1 MNTNLYRLV
10 FSHVRGMLV
19 PVSEHCTVGNTSCGR
34 TRGQARSGARATSLS
49 VAPNALA
56 WALMLACAG
65 LPLVTHAQGL
75 VPQGQTQVLQ
85 GGNKVPVV
93 NIANPNSG
101 GVSHN
106 KFQQFNVA
114 NPGVVFNNGLTDGV
128 SRIGGALTKNPNL
141 TRQASAILAEVTGTS
156 PSRLAG
162 TLEVYGK
169 GADLIIANPNGISV
183 NGLSTLNASNL
194 TLTTGRP
201 SVNGGRI
208 GLDVQQGTVTIER
221 GGVNATGLGYF
232 DVVARLV
239 KLQGAVSS
247 EQGKPLADIAVV
259 AGANRYDHATRRATP
274 IAAGARGAA
283 AGAYAIDGTAAG
295 AMYGKH
301 ITLVSSDSG
310 LGVRQLGSLSSP
322 SAITV
327 SSQGEIALGDATVQ
341 RGPLSLKG
349 AGAVSAGKLASGGA
363 VSVAGGGAVTVA
375 SASSVG
381 NLAVQGG
388 GKVQATL
395 LNAGGTLQVSGRQA
409 VQLGTASSRQ
419 VLSVSAGG
427 ALKAD
432 QLSATRRVDVDGK
445 QTVALGSAS
454 SNALSVRAGGVLKAD
469 QLSATGRLEV
479 DGKQAV
485 TLGSA
490 ASRNALSV
498 RAGGALKA
506 DQLSATGRLEVDGK
520 QAVTLESATS
530 RNALSVNA
538 GAALQADKLSAT
550 GRLDV
555 HGKQAVTLGSAA
567 SGDALSVSAGA
578 ALQAD
583 KLSATGRLDVHGKQA
598 VMLGSTASGDA
609 LSVSAGAALQADQL
623 SATGQLEVDGKQA
636 VMLGSAAS
644 GDALSVSAGGN
655 LQAKQ
660 LVSSAQLEVRGQRE
674 VALDDASS
682 VRGMTVAAAGTL
694 AARNLQSKGAIRIQG
709 GEAVSV
715 ANANSDAELHVSGRG
730 QVDLGDLSAARG
742 ADITGEQRVSIGR
755 AHSDGD
761 VKVAARGAL
770 SIDSMTALG
779 AIGVQAGDSVSA
791 KDMRSRG
798 AVTVSGGGSVNLGDV
813 QSDGQVR
820 ATSAGAMTVRD
831 AASAADLALQAGG
844 ALQAGFLKSAG
855 AMTVNG
861 RDAVRLDGAQAGGQ
875 LRVSSDGQAAL
886 GSLAAKGALTVSA
899 ARAATVAELKSL
911 GNVSVTGGERVSVQ
925 SVNSASRVAISA
937 HGALEVGKV
946 SAKSGIGIE
955 GWGAVAAD
963 SLGSD
968 GAISVSGRDAVR
980 VDHARSLA
988 DISLGAEG
996 GATLGAVEAAGSID
1010 VRGGSTVAANSLRAN
1025 RDVRVS
1031 GKDAVR
1037 VTAATSGG
1045 GLHVSSGRQLDL
1057 GAVQARGALALD
1069 GGAGVALQSAKA
1081 GGTLHVQGGEH
1092 LDLGTLAAVGA
1103 VDVNGTGDVRVAK
1116 LVSDA
1121 GADLQAGRSMT
1132 LGTVDTTGDL
1142 QARAQQE
1149 LELGSVKTEGGLQA
1163 AAGGALS
1170 LAAAEVAG
1178 ALELSGQGVTVDRA
1192 SASRARIDSTGSVGI
1207 GALKAGAVEAAS
1219 PRRARRA
1226 LRQDFFTPGS
1236 VVVRA
1241 QGNVTVGRGDPHQGV
1256 LAQGDIVMD
1265 AKGGTL
1271 LLRNDVLTENGT
1283 VTISADSA
1291 VLEHSTIESKISQSA
1306 LAAKGDKGK
1315 PAVSVKVAKKLFLNG
1330 TLRAVNDNEETMP
1343 GRQIDVV
1350 DGRPQITDAVTGE
1363 ERKDESVVSDAA
1375 LVADGGPIVVEAG
1388 ELVSHAGG
1396 IGNGRNK
1403 GNGASVTVRTT
1414 GNLVNKGYI
1423 SAGKQGVLEV
1433 GGALTNEFLVGS
1445 DGTQRIEAQR
1455 IENRGTFQSQAPSGT
1470 AGALVVKA
1478 AEAIVHDGVMATEGE
1493 MQIAGKGG
1501 GSPAVTAGAKATTSA
1516 NKLSVD
1522 VASWDNAG
1530 SLDIKKGGAQVTAAG
1545 RYAEHGKVSIQGDY
1559 TVSADAIALAA
1570 QVTQRGGA
1578 ANLTSRHDTRFSNNI
1593 RLMGPLQVSAG
1604 GAVSNTGNLK
1614 VREGVR
1620 VTAASFDNEA
1630 GAEVMA
1636 KSAALTTSGAVRNAG
1651 KMQVKEAAT
1660 IVAASVSN
1668 PGTFTAGKDLT
1679 VTSRGGFDNDGKMES
1694 NKDIVIKAEQF
1705 SNAGV
1710 LDAKHDLTVT
1720 ASGQADNRGSLKA
1733 GHDFTVQA
1741 QRIDNSGTMAA
1752 GHDATLKAPHL
1763 RNTGQIVAGHD
1774 IHIINSAKLE
1784 NTGRVDARNDLVLDV
1799 ADFTNTGSL
1808 YAEHDATLTL
1818 AQGTQRDL
1826 VVDQDHILPVAEG
1839 TLRVK
1844 AKSLTTEIETGN
1856 SGSLIAEVQENIDN
1870 KQAIVVGK
1878 DLTLSSAH
1886 GNVANEAN
1894 ALLWAAGDLTVK
1906 AQNITNERAALIE
1919 AGGNARLTAAV
1930 ALLNKLGR
1938 IRAGEDMHLDAP
1950 RIENTAKL
1958 SGSIQP
1964 KGVQY
1969 VGGGKYGRWSGIG
1982 YVNYHLSSGSG
1993 AIAAPWY
2000 GSDLT
2005 AEQSLIEVGKDLY
2018 LNADTRKDEHRRLLN
2033 EGVIQAVGHGHI
2045 GGDVDNRSVMRTV
2058 SAMEYFK
2065 TPLPL
2070 SMTDIFH
2077 NLTPSPLTLTA
2088 VDNRAGL
2095 SPASWNFNSTYELLD
2110 YLLDQNRYEY
2120 IWGVYPTYTEWS
2132 VNTLKNLDLGYQA
2145 KPAPTAPPVPKVP
2158 TLDLRGHKLESP
2170 EGLKI
2175 YGEYKK
2181 LQGEYEKA
2189 KAAAQAVEAYGEATR
2204 RVHDQL
2210 GQRYGAALGGMDTET
2225 QAVDDIIQAFA
2236 ADLRTVY
2243 AKEAKQATIDAEA
2256 DKVAQRYKSQIDA
2269 VRLEAIQP
2277 GRVMLAKALS
2287 AALGADWRALGHAEL
2302 MQRWKDFKAGK
2313 RGADIAFYP
2322 KEQTVLAAG
2331 AGLTLSN
2338 GAVHNGENAAQ
2349 NRGRPEN
2356 LKIGAHSATS
2366 VGGSFD
2372 ALRDVGLEKRLDID
2386 DALAAVLV
2394 NPHIFTR
2401 IGAAQAS
2408 LADGA
2413 AGPALA
2419 RQARQAPGTD
2429 GMVDA
2434 RGLGSA
2440 DALASLASLDAAQGL
2455 EVSGRRNAQV
2465 ADARLAGPSAVAA
2478 PAVGAADVGVEPV
2491 AGDQVDQPV
2500 VAVGFEQPAA
2510 AVRVAPPAVALPRPL
2525 FETRIKFIDQSKFY
2539 GSRYFFEQI
2548 GYKPDRAARV
2558 AGDNYFDTTLVREQ
2572 VRRALGGYESRLPV
2586 RGVALVAKL
2595 MDSAGTV
2602 GKALGLKVG
2611 VAPTAQQLKQADRD
2625 FVWYVDTVID
2635 GQKVLAPRLYLTE
2648 ATRQGITDQ
2657 YAGGGAL
2664 IASGGDVNVDTNGH
2678 DVSSVNGLIQGK
2690 RVKVDAGKGRV
2701 LVADSKGTG
2710 GGIEADDEVDVSAQ
2724 DIDIEGGKLR
2734 GKDVKLKADTVKV
2747 ATSMRYDDKGRLAAR
2762 GDGALDAQ
2770 GGQLHIEAKRLETA
2784 GATLKG
2790 SKVKLDVDDVKLGG
2804 VYEAGSSYEN
2814 KSSTPLGSLFA
2825 ILSSTTETNQSARA
2839 NHYGTR
2845 IAAGTLEGKMQNLE
2859 IEGGSVEAAHTD
2871 LSVARDASFKAAAD
2885 FAHTEHEKDVRQLSL
2900 GAKVG
2905 AGGYEAG
2912 FSLGSESGL
2921 EAHAGRGMTA
2931 GAEVKVGYQASHE
2944 QSSETEKSY
2953 RNANL
2958 NFGGGSVEVGNVLDI
2973 GGADINRNRYGGA
2986 AKGKAGAEEALRMRA
3001 KKVESTKYVSEQT
3014 SQSSGW
3020 SVEVAATA
3028 SARSSV
3034 LTAATRLGDSVA
3046 QNVEDGREIRGE
3058 LMAAQVAAEATQ
3070 LVTADTAAVALSA
3083 GISADFDSSHSRST
3097 SQNTQYLGGN
3107 LSIEATEGDATL
3119 VGAKFGGGDQVSL
3132 KAAKNVNLM
3141 AAESTFESHSESH
3154 NFHASADANLGANA
3168 VQGAVGLG
3176 LTAGMGTS
3184 HQITNETGKTYAG
3197 TSVDAANVS
3206 IDAGKDLN
3214 LSGSRVRGKHVVLD
3228 VEGDINAT
3236 SKQDER
3242 NYNSSGGGWDVSAG
3256 VAIQNR
3262 TLVAP
3267 VGSAGFNFNTEH
3279 DNSRLTNDGAAGV
3292 VASDGLT
3299 GHVKGDANLTGATIA
3314 DLSDKGNL
3322 KVDGAVNAQNLKDYR
3337 DKDGGSGG
3345 LNVGIS
3351 STTLAPTVGVAFGR
3365 VAGEDYQA
3373 EQRATIDVGQAKDP
3387 SRLQVGGGVKGTLNQ
3402 DAAKATVVQ
3411 RNKHWAGGGSEFSV
3425 AGKSLKKKNQVRPVE
3440 TPTPDA
3446 VDGPPSRP
3454 TTPPASPQPIRATV
3468 EVSSPPP
3475 VSVAT
3480 VEVVPRPKVET
3491 AQPLPPR
3498 PVPAKAVPMV
3508 PPKVEVAKVEV
3519 VPRPK
3524 VETAQPLP
3532 PRPVVAE
3539 KVTTPA
3545 VQPQLA
3551 KVETVQ
3557 PVKPETAKPLPK
3569 PLPVAKVTEAPPP
3582 VMETAQPLP
3591 PVKPQKATPGP
3602 VAEVGKATVTTVQ
3615 VQSAPPKPAPV
3626 AKQPAPAPKPKPKP
3640 KAERPKPG
3648 KTTPLSGRHV
3658 VQQQV
3663 QVLQRQA
3670 SDINNTKS
3678 LPGGKLP
3685 KPVTVKLTD
3694 ENGKPQTYTI
3704 NRREDLMKLNGKVL
3718 STKTT
3723 LGLEQTFRLRVE
3735 DIGGKNYR
3743 VFYETNK

>member
-1 MNTNLYRLV
+1 MNAFCFRLV
-10 FSHVRGMLV
+10 YSQCRAMYV
-19 PVSEHCTVGNTSCGR
+19 PVAPRRRAARRGRGGVGRRLRRALAAAGVALACGAMAAP
-34 TRGQARSGARATSLS
+34 QRSPSGVPVIDIA
-49 VAPNALA
+49 APNAH
-56 WALMLACAG
+56 G
-65 LPLVTHAQGL
+65 L
-75 VPQGQTQVLQ
+75 
-85 GGNKVPVV
+85 
-93 NIANPNSG
+93 
-101 GVSHN
+101 SHN
-106 KFQQFNVA
+106 RLRELDVEP
-114 NPGVVFNNGLTDGV
+114 PGLVFNNSLTEGRSQLAGHLNRNPGL
-128 SRIGGALTKNPNL
+128 
-141 TRQASAILAEVTGTS
+141 RQAATAILTEITGTR
-156 PSRLAG
+156 PSRLHG
-162 TLEVYGK
+162 TLEVFGRR
-169 GADLIIANPNGISV
+169 ADLIVANPNGLSV
-183 NGLSTLNASNL
+183 DGLSTLNASNL

-239 KLQGAVSS
+239 RLQGAVSS

-363 VSVAGGGAVTVA
+363 VRVAGGGAVKIA

-381 NLAVQGG
+381 SLAIQGG
-388 GKVQATL
+388 GKVQATQ
-395 LNAGGTLQVSGRQA
+395 LNAGGPLQVSSRQA
-409 VQLGTASSRQ
+409 VRLGAASS
-419 VLSVSAGG
+419 G
-427 ALKAD
+427 
-432 QLSATRRVDVDGK
+432 
-445 QTVALGSAS
+445 QT
-454 SNALSVRAGGVLKAD
+454 LSVR
-469 QLSATGRLEV
+469 
-479 DGKQAV
+479 
-485 TLGSA
+485 
-490 ASRNALSV
+490 
-498 RAGGALKA
+498 
-506 DQLSATGRLEVDGK
+506 
-520 QAVTLESATS
+520 
-530 RNALSVNA
+530 
-538 GAALQADKLSAT
+538 
-550 GRLDV
+550 
-555 HGKQAVTLGSAA
+555 
-567 SGDALSVSAGA
+567 
-578 ALQAD
+578 
-583 KLSATGRLDVHGKQA
+583 
-598 VMLGSTASGDA
+598 
-609 LSVSAGAALQADQL
+609 AGAALQADQL
-623 SATGQLEVDGKQA
+623 SATRRLGVDGKQA
-636 VMLGSAAS
+636 VTLGSVAS
-644 GDALSVSAGGN
+644 DGALSVSAGGN

-660 LVSSAQLEVRGQRE
+660 LVSNAGLDVRGQRE
-674 VALDDASS
+674 VSLEAASS

-694 AARNLQSKGAIRIQG
+694 AARNLQSKGAIRVQG

-831 AASAADLALQAGG
+831 AAAAADLALQAGG

-911 GNVSVTGGERVSVQ
+911 DSISVTGGERVSVQ

-955 GWGAVAAD
+955 GWGAVAVD

-1142 QARAQQE
+1142 QARAQQA

-1178 ALELSGQGVTVDRA
+1178 ALELSGHGVTVDRA
-1192 SASRARIDSTGSVGI
+1192 SAGRARIDSTGSVGI

-1403 GNGASVTVRTT
+1403 GDGADVTVRTT
-1414 GNLVNKGYI
+1414 GNVMNKGYI

-1433 GGALTNEFLVGS
+1433 GGTLTNEFLVGS
-1445 DGTQRIEAQR
+1445 DGTQRVEAQR
-1455 IENRGTFQSQAPSGT
+1455 IENRGTFQSQAPAGT

-1516 NKLSVD
+1516 NKLSAD

-1530 SLDIKKGGAQVTAAG
+1530 SLDIKKGGAQVTVAG

-1593 RLMGPLQVSAG
+1593 RLMGPLQVNAG

-1614 VREGVR
+1614 VREGVS

-1679 VTSRGGFDNDGKMES
+1679 VTSRGGFDNNGKMES

-1784 NTGRVDARNDLVLDV
+1784 NTGRVDARNDIALDV

-1856 SGSLIAEVQENIDN
+1856 PGSLIAEVQENIDN

-1958 SGSIQP
+1958 SGEVQR
-1964 KGVQY
+1964 KGVQ
-1969 VGGGKYGRWSGIG
+1969 
-1982 YVNYHLSSGSG
+1982 
-1993 AIAAPWY
+1993 
-2000 GSDLT
+2000 
-2005 AEQSLIEVGKDLY
+2005 
-2018 LNADTRKDEHRRLLN
+2018 
-2033 EGVIQAVGHGHI
+2033 
-2045 GGDVDNRSVMRTV
+2045 
-2058 SAMEYFK
+2058 
-2065 TPLPL
+2065 
-2070 SMTDIFH
+2070 
-2077 NLTPSPLTLTA
+2077 
-2088 VDNRAGL
+2088 
-2095 SPASWNFNSTYELLD
+2095 
-2110 YLLDQNRYEY
+2110 
-2120 IWGVYPTYTEWS
+2120 
-2132 VNTLKNLDLGYQA
+2132 
-2145 KPAPTAPPVPKVP
+2145 
-2158 TLDLRGHKLESP
+2158 
-2170 EGLKI
+2170 
-2175 YGEYKK
+2175 
-2181 LQGEYEKA
+2181 
-2189 KAAAQAVEAYGEATR
+2189 
-2204 RVHDQL
+2204 
-2210 GQRYGAALGGMDTET
+2210 
-2225 QAVDDIIQAFA
+2225 
-2236 ADLRTVY
+2236 
-2243 AKEAKQATIDAEA
+2243 
-2256 DKVAQRYKSQIDA
+2256 
-2269 VRLEAIQP
+2269 
-2277 GRVMLAKALS
+2277 
-2287 AALGADWRALGHAEL
+2287 
-2302 MQRWKDFKAGK
+2302 
-2313 RGADIAFYP
+2313 
-2322 KEQTVLAAG
+2322 
-2331 AGLTLSN
+2331 
-2338 GAVHNGENAAQ
+2338 
-2349 NRGRPEN
+2349 
-2356 LKIGAHSATS
+2356 
-2366 VGGSFD
+2366 
-2372 ALRDVGLEKRLDID
+2372 
-2386 DALAAVLV
+2386 
-2394 NPHIFTR
+2394 
-2401 IGAAQAS
+2401 
-2408 LADGA
+2408 
-2413 AGPALA
+2413 
-2419 RQARQAPGTD
+2419 
-2429 GMVDA
+2429 
-2434 RGLGSA
+2434 
-2440 DALASLASLDAAQGL
+2440 
-2455 EVSGRRNAQV
+2455 
-2465 ADARLAGPSAVAA
+2465 
-2478 PAVGAADVGVEPV
+2478 
-2491 AGDQVDQPV
+2491 
-2500 VAVGFEQPAA
+2500 
-2510 AVRVAPPAVALPRPL
+2510 
-2525 FETRIKFIDQSKFY
+2525 
-2539 GSRYFFEQI
+2539 
-2548 GYKPDRAARV
+2548 
-2558 AGDNYFDTTLVREQ
+2558 
-2572 VRRALGGYESRLPV
+2572 
-2586 RGVALVAKL
+2586 
-2595 MDSAGTV
+2595 
-2602 GKALGLKVG
+2602 
-2611 VAPTAQQLKQADRD
+2611 
-2625 FVWYVDTVID
+2625 
-2635 GQKVLAPRLYLTE
+2635 
-2648 ATRQGITDQ
+2648 
-2657 YAGGGAL
+2657 
-2664 IASGGDVNVDTNGH
+2664 
-2678 DVSSVNGLIQGK
+2678 
-2690 RVKVDAGKGRV
+2690 
-2701 LVADSKGTG
+2701 
-2710 GGIEADDEVDVSAQ
+2710 
-2724 DIDIEGGKLR
+2724 
-2734 GKDVKLKADTVKV
+2734 
-2747 ATSMRYDDKGRLAAR
+2747 
-2762 GDGALDAQ
+2762 
-2770 GGQLHIEAKRLETA
+2770 
-2784 GATLKG
+2784 
-2790 SKVKLDVDDVKLGG
+2790 
-2804 VYEAGSSYEN
+2804 
-2814 KSSTPLGSLFA
+2814 
-2825 ILSSTTETNQSARA
+2825 
-2839 NHYGTR
+2839 
-2845 IAAGTLEGKMQNLE
+2845 
-2859 IEGGSVEAAHTD
+2859 
-2871 LSVARDASFKAAAD
+2871 
-2885 FAHTEHEKDVRQLSL
+2885 
-2900 GAKVG
+2900 
-2905 AGGYEAG
+2905 
-2912 FSLGSESGL
+2912 
-2921 EAHAGRGMTA
+2921 
-2931 GAEVKVGYQASHE
+2931 
-2944 QSSETEKSY
+2944 
-2953 RNANL
+2953 
-2958 NFGGGSVEVGNVLDI
+2958 
-2973 GGADINRNRYGGA
+2973 
-2986 AKGKAGAEEALRMRA
+2986 
-3001 KKVESTKYVSEQT
+3001 
-3014 SQSSGW
+3014 
-3020 SVEVAATA
+3020 
-3028 SARSSV
+3028 
-3034 LTAATRLGDSVA
+3034 
-3046 QNVEDGREIRGE
+3046 
-3058 LMAAQVAAEATQ
+3058 
-3070 LVTADTAAVALSA
+3070 
-3083 GISADFDSSHSRST
+3083 
-3097 SQNTQYLGGN
+3097 
-3107 LSIEATEGDATL
+3107 
-3119 VGAKFGGGDQVSL
+3119 
-3132 KAAKNVNLM
+3132 
-3141 AAESTFESHSESH
+3141 
-3154 NFHASADANLGANA
+3154 
-3168 VQGAVGLG
+3168 
-3176 LTAGMGTS
+3176 
-3184 HQITNETGKTYAG
+3184 
-3197 TSVDAANVS
+3197 
-3206 IDAGKDLN
+3206 
-3214 LSGSRVRGKHVVLD
+3214 
-3228 VEGDINAT
+3228 
-3236 SKQDER
+3236 
-3242 NYNSSGGGWDVSAG
+3242 
-3256 VAIQNR
+3256 
-3262 TLVAP
+3262 
-3267 VGSAGFNFNTEH
+3267 
-3279 DNSRLTNDGAAGV
+3279 
-3292 VASDGLT
+3292 
-3299 GHVKGDANLTGATIA
+3299 
-3314 DLSDKGNL
+3314 
-3322 KVDGAVNAQNLKDYR
+3322 
-3337 DKDGGSGG
+3337 
-3345 LNVGIS
+3345 
-3351 STTLAPTVGVAFGR
+3351 
-3365 VAGEDYQA
+3365 
-3373 EQRATIDVGQAKDP
+3373 
-3387 SRLQVGGGVKGTLNQ
+3387 
-3402 DAAKATVVQ
+3402 
-3411 RNKHWAGGGSEFSV
+3411 
-3425 AGKSLKKKNQVRPVE
+3425 
-3440 TPTPDA
+3440 
-3446 VDGPPSRP
+3446 
-3454 TTPPASPQPIRATV
+3454 
-3468 EVSSPPP
+3468 
-3475 VSVAT
+3475 
-3480 VEVVPRPKVET
+3480 
-3491 AQPLPPR
+3491 
-3498 PVPAKAVPMV
+3498 
-3508 PPKVEVAKVEV
+3508 
-3519 VPRPK
+3519 
-3524 VETAQPLP
+3524 
-3532 PRPVVAE
+3532 
-3539 KVTTPA
+3539 
-3545 VQPQLA
+3545 
-3551 KVETVQ
+3551 
-3557 PVKPETAKPLPK
+3557 
-3569 PLPVAKVTEAPPP
+3569 
-3582 VMETAQPLP
+3582 
-3591 PVKPQKATPGP
+3591 
-3602 VAEVGKATVTTVQ
+3602 
-3615 VQSAPPKPAPV
+3615 
-3626 AKQPAPAPKPKPKP
+3626 
-3640 KAERPKPG
+3640 
-3648 KTTPLSGRHV
+3648 
-3658 VQQQV
+3658 
-3663 QVLQRQA
+3663 
-3670 SDINNTKS
+3670 
-3678 LPGGKLP
+3678 
-3685 KPVTVKLTD
+3685 
-3694 ENGKPQTYTI
+3694 
-3704 NRREDLMKLNGKVL
+3704 
-3718 STKTT
+3718 
-3723 LGLEQTFRLRVE
+3723 
-3735 DIGGKNYR
+3735 
-3743 VFYETNK
+3743 

>member
-1679 VTSRGGFDNDGKMES
+1679 VTSRGGFDNNGKMES
-1694 NKDIVIKAEQF
+1694 NKDIVIKTEQF
-1705 SNAGV
+1705 GNAGV

-1799 ADFTNTGSL
+1799 EDFTNTGSL

-1958 SGSIQP
+1958 SGEVQR
-1964 KGVQY
+1964 KGVQD
-1969 VGGGKYGRWSGIG
+1969 VGGGEYGRWSGIG
-1982 YVNYHLSSGSG
+1982 YVNYWLRAGNG
-1993 AIAAPWY
+1993 KKAGTIAAPWY
-2000 GSDLT
+2000 GGDLT

-2018 LNADTRKDEHRRLLN
+2018 LNAGARKDEHRHLLN
-2033 EGVIQAVGHGHI
+2033 EGVIQAGGHGHI
-2045 GGDVDNRSVMRTV
+2045 GGDVDNRSVVRTV

-2065 TPLPL
+2065 TPLPV
-2070 SMTDIFH
+2070 S
-2077 NLTPSPLTLTA
+2077 LTA
-2088 VDNRAGL
+2088 LDNRAGL
-2095 SPASWNFNSTYELLD
+2095 SPATWNFNSTYELLD

-2132 VNTLKNLDLGYQA
+2132 VNTLKNLNLGYQA
-2145 KPAPTAPPVPKVP
+2145 KPAPTAPPMPKAP
-2158 TLDLRGHKLESP
+2158 ELDLRGHTLESA
-2170 EGLKI
+2170 EGRKI
-2175 YGEYKK
+2175 FAEYKK
-2181 LQGEYEKA
+2181 QQGEYEKA
-2189 KAAAQAVEAYGEATR
+2189 KTAVQAVEAYGEATR

-2210 GQRYGAALGGMDTET
+2210 GQRYGKALGGMDAET
-2225 QAVDDIIQAFA
+2225 KEVDGIIQAFA

-2243 AKEAKQATIDAEA
+2243 AKQADQASIDAET

-2313 RGADIAFYP
+2313 RGANIAFYP

>member
-1516 NKLSVD
+1516 NKLSAD

-1530 SLDIKKGGAQVTAAG
+1530 SLDIKKGGARVTATG

-1570 QVTQRGGA
+1570 QITQRGGA
-1578 ANLTSRHDTRFSNNI
+1578 ADLTSRHDTRFSNNI

-1604 GAVSNTGNLK
+1604 GAVSNTGNLI

-1958 SGSIQP
+1958 SGEVQR
-1964 KGVQY
+1964 KGVQD
-1969 VGGGKYGRWSGIG
+1969 VGGGEYGRWSGIG
-1982 YVNYHLSSGSG
+1982 YVNYWLRAGNG
-1993 AIAAPWY
+1993 KKAGTIAAPWY
-2000 GSDLT
+2000 GGDLT

-2018 LNADTRKDEHRRLLN
+2018 LNAGARKDEHRHLLN
-2033 EGVIQAVGHGHI
+2033 EGVIQAGGHGHI
-2045 GGDVDNRSVMRTV
+2045 GGDVDNRSVVRTV

-2065 TPLPL
+2065 TPLPV
-2070 SMTDIFH
+2070 S
-2077 NLTPSPLTLTA
+2077 LTA
-2088 VDNRAGL
+2088 LDNRAGL
-2095 SPASWNFNSTYELLD
+2095 SPATWNFNSTYELLD

-2132 VNTLKNLDLGYQA
+2132 VNTLKNLNLGYQA
-2145 KPAPTAPPVPKVP
+2145 KPAPTAPPMPKAP
-2158 TLDLRGHKLESP
+2158 ELDLRGHTLESA
-2170 EGLKI
+2170 EGRKI
-2175 YGEYKK
+2175 FAEYKK
-2181 LQGEYEKA
+2181 QQGEYEKA
-2189 KAAAQAVEAYGEATR
+2189 KTAVQAVEAYGEATR

-2210 GQRYGAALGGMDTET
+2210 GQRYGKALGGMDAET
-2225 QAVDDIIQAFA
+2225 KEVDGIIQAFA

-2243 AKEAKQATIDAEA
+2243 AKQADQASIDAET

-2313 RGADIAFYP
+2313 RGANIAFYP

>member
-1 MNTNLYRLV
+1 MNAFCFRLV
-10 FSHVRGMLV
+10 YSQCRAMYV
-19 PVSEHCTVGNTSCGR
+19 PVAPRRRAARRGRGGAGRRLRRALAAAGVALACGAMAAP
-34 TRGQARSGARATSLS
+34 QRSPSGVPVIDIA
-49 VAPNALA
+49 APNAH
-56 WALMLACAG
+56 G
-65 LPLVTHAQGL
+65 L
-75 VPQGQTQVLQ
+75 
-85 GGNKVPVV
+85 
-93 NIANPNSG
+93 
-101 GVSHN
+101 SHN
-106 KFQQFNVA
+106 RLRELDVEP
-114 NPGVVFNNGLTDGV
+114 PGLVFNNSLTEGRSQLAGHLNRNPGL
-128 SRIGGALTKNPNL
+128 
-141 TRQASAILAEVTGTS
+141 RQAATAILTEITGTR
-156 PSRLAG
+156 PSRLHGA
-162 TLEVYGK
+162 LEVFGQR
-169 GADLIIANPNGISV
+169 ADLIVANPNGLSV
-183 NGLSTLNASNL
+183 DGLSTLNASSL

-201 SVNGGRI
+201 SVNGGHI
-208 GLDVQQGTVTIER
+208 GLDVRQGTVTIER

-239 KLQGAVSS
+239 RLQGAVSS

-341 RGPLSLKG
+341 RGPLSLEG

-363 VSVAGGGAVTVA
+363 VRVAGGGAVKIA

-381 NLAVQGG
+381 SLAIQGG
-388 GKVQATL
+388 GKVQATQ
-395 LNAGGTLQVSGRQA
+395 LNAGGPLQVSSRQA
-409 VQLGTASSRQ
+409 VRLGAASS
-419 VLSVSAGG
+419 G
-427 ALKAD
+427 
-432 QLSATRRVDVDGK
+432 
-445 QTVALGSAS
+445 QT
-454 SNALSVRAGGVLKAD
+454 LSVR
-469 QLSATGRLEV
+469 
-479 DGKQAV
+479 
-485 TLGSA
+485 
-490 ASRNALSV
+490 
-498 RAGGALKA
+498 
-506 DQLSATGRLEVDGK
+506 
-520 QAVTLESATS
+520 
-530 RNALSVNA
+530 
-538 GAALQADKLSAT
+538 
-550 GRLDV
+550 
-555 HGKQAVTLGSAA
+555 
-567 SGDALSVSAGA
+567 
-578 ALQAD
+578 
-583 KLSATGRLDVHGKQA
+583 
-598 VMLGSTASGDA
+598 
-609 LSVSAGAALQADQL
+609 AGAALQADQL
-623 SATGQLEVDGKQA
+623 SATGRLDVDGKQA
-636 VMLGSAAS
+636 VTLGSVAS
-644 GDALSVSAGGN
+644 DGALSVSAGGN

-660 LVSSAQLEVRGQRE
+660 LVSNAGLDVRGQRE
-674 VALDDASS
+674 VSLEAASS

-694 AARNLQSKGAIRIQG
+694 AARNLQSQGAIRVQG

-761 VKVAARGAL
+761 VNVAARGAL

-911 GNVSVTGGERVSVQ
+911 DSISVTGGERVSVQ

-1103 VDVNGTGDVRVAK
+1103 VDVNGAGDVRVAK

-1178 ALELSGQGVTVDRA
+1178 ALELSGHGVTVDRA
-1192 SASRARIDSTGSVGI
+1192 SAGRARIDSTGSVGI

-1516 NKLSVD
+1516 NKLSAD

-1530 SLDIKKGGAQVTAAG
+1530 SLDIKKGGARVTATG

-1570 QVTQRGGA
+1570 QITQRGGA
-1578 ANLTSRHDTRFSNNI
+1578 ADLTSRHDTRFSNNI

-1604 GAVSNTGNLK
+1604 GAVSNTGNLI

-2401 IGAAQAS
+2401 IGAAQVS

-2465 ADARLAGPSAVAA
+2465 ADARLAAPNAVAA
-2478 PAVGAADVGVEPV
+2478 PAGG
-2491 AGDQVDQPV
+2491 
-2500 VAVGFEQPAA
+2500 

-2548 GYKPDRAARV
+2548 GYQPDRATRV

-2586 RGVALVAKL
+2586 RGGALVARL
-2595 MDSAGTV
+2595 MASAGTV

-2690 RVKVDAGKGRV
+2690 RVKVDAGKGKV
-2701 LVADSKGTG
+2701 LVADSKGMG
-2710 GGIEADDEVDVSAQ
+2710 SGIEADEEVDVSGR

-2734 GKDVKLKADTVKV
+2734 GKDVRLKADTVKV
-2747 ATSMRYDDKGRLAAR
+2747 ATSMRYDGKGRLAAR

-2790 SKVKLDVDDVKLGG
+2790 GKVKLDVDDVKLSG
-2804 VYEAGSSYEN
+2804 VYEAASSYEN

-2825 ILSSTTETNQSARA
+2825 ILSSTTQTNQSARA

-2871 LSVARDASFKAAAD
+2871 LSVARDARFKAAAD
-2885 FAHTEHEKDVRQLSL
+2885 FEHAEHEKDVRQLFVS
-2900 GAKVG
+2900 GTVG
-2905 AGGYEAG
+2905 AGGYQATG
-2912 FSLGSESGL
+2912 TLGSETGASSY
-2921 EAHAGRGMTA
+2921 AGRGA
-2931 GAEVKVGYQASHE
+2931 AASASGRIGWESTWE
-2944 QSSETEKSY
+2944 QSTSSRKKY
-2953 RNANL
+2953 RNADL
-2958 NFGGGSVEVGNVLDI
+2958 RLGDGSVVAGGVLDF
-2973 GGADINRNRYGGA
+2973 GGADVNRDRYGG
-2986 AKGKAGAEEALRMRA
+2986 GAEGGSGLRLRGGEVRTTKYVDTESTVRSGGRVGLELGVDASVNPQVTASRLGQSLAQTGDGRGIDGGLMFGQALSTVFQSVMADTANSTLSMSLQGDWWNERRSATSENVTHVGGNVRIESGAGDMTLAGVRFDGGREVDLRSAGALRMRSA
-3001 KKVESTKYVSEQT
+3001 ESREQRTRDAHSLSLDARMTMGANLVKADAYVRGTVGLSGRHEHEASERRTHDQTGIRAANVRLQAARDLVMQGARVDAAQSAQVEVGGTLSMASVQDVHDESRT
-3014 SQSSGW
+3014 SASWMLAAGAHASSGNGFKPQP
-3020 SVEVAATA
+3020 VV
-3028 SARSSV
+3028 
-3034 LTAATRLGDSVA
+3034 
-3046 QNVEDGREIRGE
+3046 
-3058 LMAAQVAAEATQ
+3058 QVAASFSHGHDRGAVVAQRTGI
-3070 LVTADTAAVALSA
+3070 AAGGPLSVRVA
-3083 GISADFDSSHSRST
+3083 
-3097 SQNTQYLGGN
+3097 
-3107 LSIEATEGDATL
+3107 GDAHLT
-3119 VGAKFGGGDQVSL
+3119 GADL
-3132 KAAKNVNLM
+3132 
-3141 AAESTFESHSESH
+3141 
-3154 NFHASADANLGANA
+3154 ASADR
-3168 VQGAVGLG
+3168 QGSVHVGG
-3176 LTAGMGTS
+3176 
-3184 HQITNETGKTYAG
+3184 
-3197 TSVDAANVS
+3197 
-3206 IDAGKDLN
+3206 
-3214 LSGSRVRGKHVVLD
+3214 RVRAGQLAD
-3228 VEGDINAT
+3228 WRDR
-3236 SKQDER
+3236 D
-3242 NYNSSGGGWDVSAG
+3242 GGSAG
-3256 VAIQNR
+3256 VSAPAILSTSTR
-3262 TLVAP
+3262 PTLVVSGGRLARDHYAATQRSVIAVAP
-3267 VGSAGFNFNTEH
+3267 DGFT
-3279 DNSRLTNDGAAGV
+3279 AAGGV
-3292 VASDGLT
+3292 S
-3299 GHVKGDANLTGATIA
+3299 GHL
-3314 DLSDKGNL
+3314 
-3322 KVDGAVNAQNLKDYR
+3322 QR
-3337 DKDGGSGG
+3337 DP
-3345 LNVGIS
+3345 
-3351 STTLAPTVGVAFGR
+3351 AAGR
-3365 VAGEDYQA
+3365 EVLRDE
-3373 EQRATIDVGQAKDP
+3373 
-3387 SRLQVGGGVKGTLNQ
+3387 
-3402 DAAKATVVQ
+3402 
-3411 RNKHWAGGGSEFSV
+3411 HWAGGDMAFTLGS
-3425 AGKSLKKKNQVRPVE
+3425 
-3440 TPTPDA
+3440 
-3446 VDGPPSRP
+3446 
-3454 TTPPASPQPIRATV
+3454 
-3468 EVSSPPP
+3468 
-3475 VSVAT
+3475 
-3480 VEVVPRPKVET
+3480 VPKFDRGRY
-3491 AQPLPPR
+3491 APPR
-3498 PVPAKAVPMV
+3498 PD
-3508 PPKVEVAKVEV
+3508 
-3519 VPRPK
+3519 
-3524 VETAQPLP
+3524 T
-3532 PRPVVAE
+3532 
-3539 KVTTPA
+3539 
-3545 VQPQLA
+3545 
-3551 KVETVQ
+3551 
-3557 PVKPETAKPLPK
+3557 
-3569 PLPVAKVTEAPPP
+3569 
-3582 VMETAQPLP
+3582 
-3591 PVKPQKATPGP
+3591 
-3602 VAEVGKATVTTVQ
+3602 
-3615 VQSAPPKPAPV
+3615 SAPGGSPF
-3626 AKQPAPAPKPKPKP
+3626 
-3640 KAERPKPG
+3640 
-3648 KTTPLSGRHV
+3648 
-3658 VQQQV
+3658 
-3663 QVLQRQA
+3663 
-3670 SDINNTKS
+3670 S
-3678 LPGGKLP
+3678 LH
-3685 KPVTVKLTD
+3685 
-3694 ENGKPQTYTI
+3694 
-3704 NRREDLMKLNGKVL
+3704 R
-3718 STKTT
+3718 
-3723 LGLEQTFRLRVE
+3723 
-3735 DIGGKNYR
+3735 
-3743 VFYETNK
+3743 

>member
-221 GGVNATGLGYF
+221 GGVNVTGLGYF

-363 VSVAGGGAVTVA
+363 VRVAGGGAVKIA

-419 VLSVSAGG
+419 VLSVNAGG
-427 ALKAD
+427 A
-432 QLSATRRVDVDGK
+432 
-445 QTVALGSAS
+445 
-454 SNALSVRAGGVLKAD
+454 LKAD

-506 DQLSATGRLEVDGK
+506 DKLSATGRLEVDGQ
-520 QAVTLESATS
+520 QAVTLGSAAS
-530 RNALSVNA
+530 GDALSVSA
-538 GAALQADKLSAT
+538 GAALRADKLSAT

-555 HGKQAVTLGSAA
+555 DGKQAVTLGSAA

-578 ALQAD
+578 ALRAD
-583 KLSATGRLDVHGKQA
+583 KLSATRRLG
-598 VMLGSTASGDA
+598 
-609 LSVSAGAALQADQL
+609 
-623 SATGQLEVDGKQA
+623 VDGKQA
-636 VMLGSAAS
+636 VTLGSVAS
-644 GDALSVSAGGN
+644 DGALSVSAGGN

-660 LVSSAQLEVRGQRE
+660 LVSNAGLDVRGQRE
-674 VALDDASS
+674 VSLEAASS

-694 AARNLQSKGAIRIQG
+694 AARNLQSKGAIRVQG

-831 AASAADLALQAGG
+831 AAAAADLALQAGG

-911 GNVSVTGGERVSVQ
+911 DSISVTGGERVSVQ

-955 GWGAVAAD
+955 GWGAVAVD

-1142 QARAQQE
+1142 QARAQQA

-1178 ALELSGQGVTVDRA
+1178 ALELSGHGVTVDRA
-1192 SASRARIDSTGSVGI
+1192 SAGRARIDSTGSVGI

-1403 GNGASVTVRTT
+1403 GDGADVTVRTT
-1414 GNLVNKGYI
+1414 GNVMNKGYI

-1433 GGALTNEFLVGS
+1433 GGTLTNEFLVGS
-1445 DGTQRIEAQR
+1445 DGTQRVEAQR
-1455 IENRGTFQSQAPSGT
+1455 IENRGTFQSQAPAGT

-1530 SLDIKKGGAQVTAAG
+1530 SLDIKKGGAQVTVAG

-1593 RLMGPLQVSAG
+1593 RLMGPLQVNAG

-1614 VREGVR
+1614 VREGVS

-1679 VTSRGGFDNDGKMES
+1679 VTSRGGFDNNGKMES

-1784 NTGRVDARNDLVLDV
+1784 NTGRVDARNDIALDV

-1856 SGSLIAEVQENIDN
+1856 PGSLIAEVQENIDN

-1958 SGSIQP
+1958 SGEVQR
-1964 KGVQY
+1964 KGVQD
-1969 VGGGKYGRWSGIG
+1969 VGGGEYGRWSGIG
-1982 YVNYHLSSGSG
+1982 YVNYWLRAGNG
-1993 AIAAPWY
+1993 KKAGTIAAPWY
-2000 GSDLT
+2000 GGDLT

-2018 LNADTRKDEHRRLLN
+2018 LNAGARKDEHRHLLN
-2033 EGVIQAVGHGHI
+2033 EGVIQAGGHGHI
-2045 GGDVDNRSVMRTV
+2045 GGDVDNRSVVRTV

-2065 TPLPL
+2065 TPLPV
-2070 SMTDIFH
+2070 S
-2077 NLTPSPLTLTA
+2077 LTA
-2088 VDNRAGL
+2088 LDNRAGL
-2095 SPASWNFNSTYELLD
+2095 SPATWNFNSTYELLD

-2132 VNTLKNLDLGYQA
+2132 VNTLKNLNLGYQA
-2145 KPAPTAPPVPKVP
+2145 KPAPTAPPMPKAP
-2158 TLDLRGHKLESP
+2158 ELDLRGHTLESA
-2170 EGLKI
+2170 EGRKI
-2175 YGEYKK
+2175 FAEYKK
-2181 LQGEYEKA
+2181 QQGEYEKA
-2189 KAAAQAVEAYGEATR
+2189 KTAVQAVEAYGEATR

-2210 GQRYGAALGGMDTET
+2210 GQRYGKALGGMDAET
-2225 QAVDDIIQAFA
+2225 KEVDGIIQAFA

-2243 AKEAKQATIDAEA
+2243 AKQADQASIDAET

-2313 RGADIAFYP
+2313 RGANIAFYP

-3532 PRPVVAE
+3532 PRPVPAKAVPMVPPKVEVAKVEVVPRPKVETAQPLPPRPVVAE

-3626 AKQPAPAPKPKPKP
+3626 AKQPAPAPKPKP

>member
-1 MNTNLYRLV
+1 
-10 FSHVRGMLV
+10 
-19 PVSEHCTVGNTSCGR
+19 
-34 TRGQARSGARATSLS
+34 
-49 VAPNALA
+49 
-56 WALMLACAG
+56 MLACTG

-93 NIANPNSG
+93 NIADPNSG

-259 AGANRYDHATRRATP
+259 AGANRYDHATRR
-274 IAAGARGAA
+274 
-283 AGAYAIDGTAAG
+283 D
-295 AMYGKH
+295 K
-301 ITLVSSDSG
+301 
-310 LGVRQLGSLSSP
+310 
-322 SAITV
+322 
-327 SSQGEIALGDATVQ
+327 
-341 RGPLSLKG
+341 
-349 AGAVSAGKLASGGA
+349 
-363 VSVAGGGAVTVA
+363 
-375 SASSVG
+375 
-381 NLAVQGG
+381 
-388 GKVQATL
+388 
-395 LNAGGTLQVSGRQA
+395 
-409 VQLGTASSRQ
+409 
-419 VLSVSAGG
+419 
-427 ALKAD
+427 
-432 QLSATRRVDVDGK
+432 LSATRR
-445 QTVALGSAS
+445 
-454 SNALSVRAGGVLKAD
+454 
-469 QLSATGRLEV
+469 LEV
-479 DGKQAV
+479 D
-485 TLGSA
+485 
-490 ASRNALSV
+490 
-498 RAGGALKA
+498 
-506 DQLSATGRLEVDGK
+506 
-520 QAVTLESATS
+520 
-530 RNALSVNA
+530 
-538 GAALQADKLSAT
+538 
-550 GRLDV
+550 
-555 HGKQAVTLGSAA
+555 GKQAVTLGSAA

-583 KLSATGRLDVHGKQA
+583 QLSATGRLD
-598 VMLGSTASGDA
+598 
-609 LSVSAGAALQADQL
+609 
-623 SATGQLEVDGKQA
+623 VDGKQA
-636 VMLGSAAS
+636 VMLGSVAS
-644 GDALSVSAGGN
+644 DGALSVSAGGN

-682 VRGMTVAAAGTL
+682 ARGMTVVAAGAL
-694 AARNLQSKGAIRIQG
+694 AARNLQSKGAIGVQG

-715 ANANSDAELHVSGRG
+715 ASANSDAELRVRGRG
-730 QVDLGDLSAARG
+730 QVDLHDLSAARG
-742 ADITGEQRVSIGR
+742 ADISGEGRVNIGR
-755 AHSDGD
+755 ARSDGD
-761 VKVAARGAL
+761 VKVSAHGAL

-779 AIGVQAGDSVSA
+779 AIGVQAGGSVSA

-798 AVTVSGGGSVNLGDV
+798 AVTVSGGGAVNLGDV

-831 AASAADLALQAGG
+831 AAAAADLALQAGG

-861 RDAVRLDGAQAGGQ
+861 RDAVRLDGAHAGGQ

-886 GSLAAKGALTVSA
+886 GSLAAKGELTVSA

-911 GNVSVTGGERVSVQ
+911 DNISVTGGERVSVQ

-937 HGALEVGKV
+937 HGALDVGKV
-946 SAKSGIGIE
+946 SAKSGIGLE
-955 GWGAVAAD
+955 GWGAVGAD

-996 GATLGAVEAAGSID
+996 SATLGAVEAAGSID
-1010 VRGGSTVAANSLRAN
+1010 VRGGSAVAANSLRAN

-1103 VDVNGTGDVRVAK
+1103 VDVNGTGDVRVAT

-1142 QARAQQE
+1142 QARAQQK
-1149 LELGSVKTEGGLQA
+1149 LELGSVKSDGGLQA

-1219 PRRARRA
+1219 PRRTRRA

-1256 LAQGDIVMD
+1256 LAQGDIIMD
-1265 AKGGTL
+1265 AKSGTL

-1306 LAAKGDKGK
+1306 LAAKGEKGK

-1330 TLRAVNDNEETMP
+1330 TLRAVNDNNETMP

-1530 SLDIKKGGAQVTAAG
+1530 SLDIKKGGAQVTVAG

-1593 RLMGPLQVSAG
+1593 RLMGPLQVNAG

-1614 VREGVR
+1614 VREGVT
-1620 VTAASFDNEA
+1620 VTAASFDNET

-1636 KSAALTTSGAVRNAG
+1636 KSATLTTSGAVRNAG

-1668 PGTFTAGKDLT
+1668 PGTFTAGKDIT

-1694 NKDIVIKAEQF
+1694 NKDIVIKTEQF
-1705 SNAGV
+1705 SNGGV

-1752 GHDATLKAPHL
+1752 GHDATLKAPNL
-1763 RNTGQIVAGHD
+1763 RNTGQVVAGHD

-1784 NTGRVDARNDLVLDV
+1784 NTGRVDARNDIALDV

-1839 TLRVK
+1839 TLRIK

-1856 SGSLIAEVQENIDN
+1856 PGSLIAEVQENIDN

-1878 DLTLSSAH
+1878 DLMLSSAH

-1958 SGSIQP
+1958 SGEVQR
-1964 KGVQY
+1964 KGVQD
-1969 VGGGKYGRWSGIG
+1969 VGGGEHGRWSGIG
-1982 YVNYHLSSGSG
+1982 YVNYWLRAGNG
-1993 AIAAPWY
+1993 KKAGTIAAPWY
-2000 GSDLT
+2000 GGDLT

-2018 LNADTRKDEHRRLLN
+2018 LNAGARKDEHRHLLN
-2033 EGVIQAVGHGHI
+2033 EGVIQAGGHGHI
-2045 GGDVDNRSVMRTV
+2045 GGDVDNRSVVRTV

-2065 TPLPL
+2065 TPLPV
-2070 SMTDIFH
+2070 S
-2077 NLTPSPLTLTA
+2077 LTA
-2088 VDNRAGL
+2088 LDNRAGL
-2095 SPASWNFNSTYELLD
+2095 SPATWNFQSTYELLD

-2120 IWGVYPTYTEWS
+2120 IWGLYPTYTEWS

-2145 KPAPTAPPVPKVP
+2145 KPAPTAPPMPKAP
-2158 TLDLRGHKLESP
+2158 ELDLRGHTLESA
-2170 EGLKI
+2170 EGRKI
-2175 YGEYKK
+2175 FSEYKK

-2189 KAAAQAVEAYGEATR
+2189 KTAVQAVEAYGEATR

-2210 GQRYGAALGGMDTET
+2210 GQRYGKALGGMDAET
-2225 QAVDDIIQAFA
+2225 KEVDGIIQAFA

-2243 AKEAKQATIDAEA
+2243 AKQADQATIDAET

-2277 GRVMLAKALS
+2277 GRVTLAKALS
-2287 AALGADWRALGHAEL
+2287 AALGADWRALGHSQL

-2313 RGADIAFYP
+2313 RGAEIAFYP

-2338 GAVHNGENAAQ
+2338 GAIHNGENAAQ
-2349 NRGRPEN
+2349 NRGRPEG

-2366 VGGSFD
+2366 VSGSFD

-2401 IGAAQAS
+2401 IGAAQTS

-2440 DALASLASLDAAQGL
+2440 D
-2455 EVSGRRNAQV
+2455 
-2465 ADARLAGPSAVAA
+2465 
-2478 PAVGAADVGVEPV
+2478 
-2491 AGDQVDQPV
+2491 
-2500 VAVGFEQPAA
+2500 
-2510 AVRVAPPAVALPRPL
+2510 
-2525 FETRIKFIDQSKFY
+2525 
-2539 GSRYFFEQI
+2539 
-2548 GYKPDRAARV
+2548 
-2558 AGDNYFDTTLVREQ
+2558 
-2572 VRRALGGYESRLPV
+2572 
-2586 RGVALVAKL
+2586 
-2595 MDSAGTV
+2595 
-2602 GKALGLKVG
+2602 
-2611 VAPTAQQLKQADRD
+2611 
-2625 FVWYVDTVID
+2625 
-2635 GQKVLAPRLYLTE
+2635 
-2648 ATRQGITDQ
+2648 
-2657 YAGGGAL
+2657 
-2664 IASGGDVNVDTNGH
+2664 
-2678 DVSSVNGLIQGK
+2678 
-2690 RVKVDAGKGRV
+2690 
-2701 LVADSKGTG
+2701 
-2710 GGIEADDEVDVSAQ
+2710 
-2724 DIDIEGGKLR
+2724 
-2734 GKDVKLKADTVKV
+2734 
-2747 ATSMRYDDKGRLAAR
+2747 
-2762 GDGALDAQ
+2762 DGALDAQ

-2825 ILSSTTETNQSARA
+2825 ILSSTTETSQSARA

-2845 IAAGTLEGKMQNLE
+2845 IEAGTLEGKMQNLE
-2859 IEGGSVEAAHTD
+2859 IEGGSVDAAHTD
-2871 LSVARDASFKAAAD
+2871 LSVARDARFKAAAD
-2885 FAHTEHEKDVRQLSL
+2885 FAHAEHEKDVRQLIL

-2931 GAEVKVGYQASHE
+2931 GAEVKVGYRASHE

-2953 RNANL
+2953 RNTNL
-2958 NFGGGSVEVGNVLDI
+2958 NFGGGSVEAGNVLDI

-2986 AKGKAGAEEALRMRA
+2986 TKGKAGAEEALRMRA

-3020 SVEVAATA
+3020 SVEVASTA

-3214 LSGSRVRGKHVVLD
+3214 LSGSRVRGKHVVLG

-3242 NYNSSGGGWDVSAG
+3242 NYNSSGGGWDASAG

-3314 DLSDKGNL
+3314 DLSGKGNL

-3373 EQRATIDVGQAKDP
+3373 EQRATIDVGQTKDP
-3387 SRLQVGGGVKGTLNQ
+3387 ARLQVGGGVKGTLNQ
-3402 DAAKATVVQ
+3402 DAAQATVVQ

-3498 PVPAKAVPMV
+3498 PVAAQVVPVAPA
-3508 PPKVEVAKVEV
+3508 KVEVAKVEV

-3524 VETAQPLP
+3524 VEAAQPLP

-3557 PVKPETAKPLPK
+3557 PMKPETAKPLPK

-3582 VMETAQPLP
+3582 VVETAQPLP

-3626 AKQPAPAPKPKPKP
+3626 AKQPAPAPKPKP